1 MNANRDVI
9 AEMLKEGGEGMQT
22 IEEILGIPERIDKII
37 AEKDHVIAE
46 KDRNIAEKDSII
58 AKLMA
63 ENAAL
68 KAAQ

>member
-22 IEEILGIPERIDKII
+22 IEEMLGIDKII
-37 AEKDHVIAE
+37 AD
-46 KDRNIAEKDSII
+46 KDRNIAEKERDIAEKDRII
-58 AKLMA
+58 AKLLK
-63 ENAAL
+63 EIAAL